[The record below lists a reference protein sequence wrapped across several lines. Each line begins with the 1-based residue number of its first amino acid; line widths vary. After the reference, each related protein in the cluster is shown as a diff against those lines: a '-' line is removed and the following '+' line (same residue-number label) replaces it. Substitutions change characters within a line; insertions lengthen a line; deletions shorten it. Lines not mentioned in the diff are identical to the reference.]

1 MPKKGGFNWS
11 GIIENNDGSFIA
23 KGKPEKRRL
32 LKSLHE
38 SGFKVRSRRNPD
50 RSWSVSTVGTM
61 RPVRRSVARGYHPAV
76 RASRTTSPTGRYVRL
91 GTGLKRYPI
100 GPQNRPWARPM
111 GATISMGSGYRMR
124 RPTGPSLI
132 QRYNARLQRIQE
144 EKMERKKTEQEINKK
159 MESERIQ
166 KEREETARQVQ
177 KNRLHEE
184 SMRFERAQRANRLRE
199 QASQPHVSFHAGPVV
214 PASQKKSD
222 EPKIN
227 SVALQAEREREIV
240 GQ

>member
-1 MPKKGGFNWS
+1 
-11 GIIENNDGSFIA
+11 
-23 KGKPEKRRL
+23 
-32 LKSLHE
+32 
-38 SGFKVRSRRNPD
+38 
-50 RSWSVSTVGTM
+50 
-61 RPVRRSVARGYHPAV
+61 
-76 RASRTTSPTGRYVRL
+76 
-91 GTGLKRYPI
+91 
-100 GPQNRPWARPM
+100 
-111 GATISMGSGYRMR
+111 
-124 RPTGPSLI
+124 
-132 QRYNARLQRIQE
+132 
-144 EKMERKKTEQEINKK
+144 MERKKTEQEINKK